1 MTNGDQSPHNMRPQL
16 LQGSHVGLAV
26 MHAEDAPI
34 FARWYQDLR
43 FTARLG
49 LPGEVQTLEMRRQ
62 ELEQNTRIKPNEICF
77 SIILCE
83 TGAVIGFGGLFDIT
97 RALTAS
103 MFIAIAPE
111 LWGRGYGS
119 EASRLI
125 LEYGFFFK
133 SLHAIKIEV
142 NGFNAAALG
151 MYERLGFKPA
161 GRVRGALLLN
171 GRRYDQIIMD
181 LLRDELE
188 TRHVKE
194 FRSLEH

>member
-1 MTNGDQSPHNMRPQL
+1 MANEDPSSHNVRPRL
-16 LQGSHVGLAV
+16 LQGPRVGLAA
-26 MHAEDAPI
+26 MHSEDAPI
-34 FARWYQDLR
+34 FARWYQDLK

-62 ELEQNTRIKPNEICF
+62 ELEQNTRIKPTEICC
-77 SIILCE
+77 SILLLE
-83 TGAVIGFGGLFDIT
+83 TGAVVGFGGLFDIT

-103 MFIAIAPE
+103 MFVAIAPE
-111 LWGRGYGS
+111 LWGRGYGT

-125 LEYGFFFK
+125 LEYGFFFR

-142 NGFNAAALG
+142 NGFNVAALD

-161 GRVRGALLLN
+161 GRMRGALLLN

-181 LLRDELE
+181 LLRDEFEL
-188 TRHVKE
+188 RHVE
-194 FRSLEH
+194 AFRSLEQ